1 MVDELINKYGL
12 VSEQVDKKELKIIL
26 ECLESTLINNI
37 KGDVI
42 EMGCYLGTTSL
53 FISRLLK
60 NYESEKSLHVYDSF
74 EGLPEKSRYDASPAG
89 TQFTKG
95 QLLASKKA
103 FILNFKK
110 AQLTLPFIHK
120 KWFSDLVDNDIP
132 KNISFAFLDGDYY
145 ESIQSCLSIIQ
156 KSLSPGSI
164 VVVDDYSNEALPGAK
179 KAVDEWLQSKKYSI
193 TINHSLAIIK
203 IT

>member
-60 NYESEKSLHVYDSF
+60 NYESEKSFHVYDSF
-74 EGLPEKSRYDASPAG
+74 EGLPEKSSHDASPAG

-95 QLLASKKA
+95 QLMASKKA

-120 KWFSDLVDNDIP
+120 KWFSDLVENDIP

-156 KSLSPGSI
+156 KSLSSGSI